1 MIPHTFIIVSDA
13 PPCKSL
19 NIGGEHSLSKQ
30 EWKNEK
36 LSNAIREQAKANGI
50 SLAEL
55 SLRSG
60 VSYDMLKRYG
70 RQYMP
75 SAEALVSIAREL
87 GTTAEELLK

>member
-1 MIPHTFIIVSDA
+1 M
-13 PPCKSL
+13 
-19 NIGGEHSLSKQ
+19 SKQ

-36 LSNAIREQAKANGI
+36 LSNEIRIRAKSLGM

-55 SLRSG
+55 SRESG

-75 SAEALVSIAREL
+75 SAEALVSIARAL